1 MKYLNL
7 ARRSMNGSESGSW
20 SGLSSTTQEG
30 FKEFR
35 KERKARKQG
44 NDRDWKKIRKQIK
57 MEYWGNLSPK
67 FLF

>member
-1 MKYLNL
+1 
-7 ARRSMNGSESGSW
+7 MNGSESGSW

-44 NDRDWKKIRKQIK
+44 NDRDWKKIRKHKNGILGK
-57 MEYWGNLSPK
+57 FKPK
-67 FLF
+67 IFVLI